1 MAIMLV
7 TTDLVTKIANVY
19 NIFKECINNGTD
31 IYLAYSGGKDST
43 VLAILLYE
51 WLKRNKIEG
60 KVNIPKTIT
69 IIHNDTLSEINPM
82 EEWAKRFM
90 TEYARR
96 LEELGI
102 TVKIDIAKP
111 NIIDTFYWR
120 VIVRGYPA
128 PTFNFR
134 WCVELLKIRPT
145 KASMP
150 NSNNSNGNGSSNS
163 NGSNDNS
170 NKRIVLVGS
179 RDDESTKRKAFMNKR
194 YYGCPTG
201 KCTAYY
207 FSMLDNKVAPLRDW
221 STADIW
227 EYLRRVTAF
236 NVDELFWLYGCDEAR
251 YGCWHCTLVKK
262 QWGIYSQGKREY
274 MYLEALRILYR
285 LISDIHELRV
295 KKKQGYSRYGA
306 LNATARSIL
315 LQLFRVIEEKGKDV
329 GLRLY
334 GLDEKIEVEGERVG
348 EGEGEGYTL
357 REIFYEL
364 NSKEEV
370 EGIVKKIDPYAI
382 ASNRYIDLTNL
393 RQSKSENVTATI
405 SKLKLIV
412 EKERN
417 EWITDQIKPFIL
429 NLLSLY

>member
-1 MAIMLV
+1 MTAMLV

-19 NIFKECINNGTD
+19 NIFKECINDRTD

-60 KVNIPKTIT
+60 KVNTTKTIT

-90 TEYARR
+90 TEYAKK

-134 WCVELLKIRPT
+134 WCVELLKIKPT

-150 NSNNSNGNGSSNS
+150 NSNSNS
-163 NGSNDNS
+163 TN
-170 NKRIVLVGS
+170 NKKKMVVLVGS
-179 RDDESTKRKAFMNKR
+179 RDNESTKRKAFMNKR

-227 EYLRRVTAF
+227 EFLRRVTSF
-236 NVDELFWLYGCDEAR
+236 NIDELFWLYGCDEAR
-251 YGCWHCTLVKK
+251 YGCWHCTLVRK
-262 QWGIYSQGKREY
+262 QWGIYSQGKKEY

-285 LISDIHELRV
+285 LISDLHELRV
-295 KKKQGYSRYGA
+295 KKRQGYSRYGA

-315 LQLFRVIEEKGKDV
+315 LQLFRIAEEKGKDIGV
-329 GLRLY
+329 RLY
-334 GLDEKIEVEGERVG
+334 GLDEKI
-348 EGEGEGYTL
+348 EGEGYTL
-357 REIFYEL
+357 REIFYEF
-364 NSKEEV
+364 NSKKL

-382 ASNRYIDLTNL
+382 ASNRYIDLTSL
-393 RQSKSENVTATI
+393 RSNSRNVTATV
-405 SKLKLIV
+405 SKLKMIV
-412 EKERN
+412 GKERN
-417 EWITDQIKPFIL
+417 KWITDQIKPFIID
-429 NLLSLY
+429 LLSSLY